1 MKIDFCKNAVF
12 LTAAFAAAVFSAC
25 IQTPERGGFSES
37 AQTLREAATADGRAD
52 AKPLPNVLVCN
63 QAISGLQILD
73 PSKSWSDKSAI
84 LWQWTPENSR
94 GLDKKYARTFR
105 FISDCKPV
113 MDCTRVLTVA
123 SHGAVAIVRVDN
135 GEVEFFGDAGG
146 NVHSAELLPDGNIVS
161 ASSHGNYITLFNR
174 SEYVA
179 GKPCT
184 AQKRYPLNFA
194 HGVVWDNS
202 RRILWG
208 LGRFELAGYEYNF
221 DKLNPELTKKFSYK
235 LPPECV
241 EGHDLYPVAGS
252 KDLLFVSGDAGL
264 AVFNAETRTFE
275 KISDIARIKS
285 VSLSKAGGALIFLVP
300 ETRWWAEAVSFGGKT
315 PKKIG
320 RLPDAKIYKARFF
333 VPSCF

>member
-1 MKIDFCKNAVF
+1 MKIDFCKSAMF
-12 LTAAFAAAVFSAC
+12 LTAALAVAALSAC
-25 IQTPERGGFSES
+25 VQTSEEKSFSET
-37 AQTLREAATADGRAD
+37 AQTLRDAVSNGGRAD
-52 AKPLPNVLVCN
+52 TKPLPNVLVCN

-73 PSKSWSDKSAI
+73 TSKDWSEKSAI
-84 LWQWTPENSR
+84 LWQWTPENAK

-113 MDCTRVLTVA
+113 MGCSRILTVA
-123 SHGAVAIVRVDN
+123 SHGAVALVRVDN

-202 RRILWG
+202 RRILWA

-241 EGHDLYPVAGS
+241 VGHDLYPVAGS
-252 KDLLFVSGDAGL
+252 DSLLFVSGDAGL
-264 AVFNAETRTFE
+264 AVFDVEKRAFE

-285 VSLSKAGGALIFLVP
+285 VSLSKAGGALIFMVP
-300 ETRWWAEAVSFGGKT
+300 ETRWWAQSVSFGGKT
-315 PKKIG
+315 DKKIG

-333 VPSCF
+333 VPSTF